1 MIVLF
6 NSKITDDRL
15 WHYHRYN
22 LQFSDRLDVAKYC
35 FASFAP
41 LADLVSAFVFYL
53 DLAEF
58 AHRQQELQDWIESV
72 LPKEK
77 VLIHW
82 HRINSI
88 TEWREVGEQLAATDY
103 DLILPAASWEDHIFW
118 DSSTSVLEQGM
129 DLILADPA
137 FNATLPIS
145 HYPEQM
151 RYAYSR
157 TPTVGQLTDCG
168 NYVIYTTPD
177 DQPHRIM
184 KRSFFEH
191 YLAQPHDPNKMLYRI
206 EQFFQIPGE
215 INRLYQPTKEI
226 LRHFDG
232 YSNIEMGGDV
242 CPPLAIPPGFFD
254 CNITIKYGFDNYDP
268 AAVNINPLK
277 QLRIIDPVN
286 GTDYRFSLEDIPLF
300 WKPFIKNIEIADGVN
315 LQTLRQAR
323 NDYFKEMI
331 KIDCVTAHGIFN
343 QSTKVPESWIANH
356 MLPLDKQ

>member
-15 WHYHRYN
+15 WKYDRYN
-22 LQFSDRLDVAKYC
+22 LRFDNRLDVAKYC

-41 LADLVSAFVFYL
+41 LEPLVSAFIFYL

-58 AHRQQELQDWIESV
+58 GERKQELQDWIESV
-72 LPKEK
+72 LPEEK
-77 VLIHW
+77 VVIYW
-82 HRINSI
+82 HRINDI
-88 TEWREVGEQLAATDY
+88 NEWREVGNTLSSIDD

-118 DSSTSVLEQGM
+118 DSSLDVLTQGM
-129 DLILADPA
+129 KLILEDPA
-137 FNATLPIS
+137 VNATLPIS

-157 TPTVGQLTDCG
+157 TPSIGELTPCG

-184 KRSFFEH
+184 KREFFNH
-191 YLAQPHDPNKMLYRI
+191 YLNQPHEPTKLLYRI

-232 YSNIEMGGDV
+232 YSNVEIKGDV
-242 CPPLAIPPGFFD
+242 VPPIDIPPGFFD
-254 CNITIKYGFDNYDP
+254 KSITIRYGFDDYDP
-268 AAVNINPLK
+268 TAVNINPLK
-277 QLRIIDPVN
+277 PLKIVDPDH
-286 GTDYRFSLEDIPLF
+286 GTDYRFTLEDIPMF
-300 WKPFIKNIEIADGVN
+300 WKPYIKNIEIADNVDH
-315 LQTLRQAR
+315 TAMKIAR
-323 NDYFKEMI
+323 NNYFKEMI
-331 KIDCVTAHGIFN
+331 NLRCVTAHGIFD
-343 QSTKVPESWIANH
+343 QSTTVPEHWIKNH
-356 MLPLDKQ
+356 LLT